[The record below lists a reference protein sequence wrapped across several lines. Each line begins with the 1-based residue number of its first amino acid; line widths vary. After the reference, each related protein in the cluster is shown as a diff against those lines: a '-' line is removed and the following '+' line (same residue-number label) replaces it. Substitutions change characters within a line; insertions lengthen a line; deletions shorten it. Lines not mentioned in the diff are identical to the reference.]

1 MNPFAFVTRP
11 VKDLANAIL
20 LPFKALWVV
29 GITGFINWMTY
40 SGHWWFKWVAFGMA
54 IAVLTTAALEGGIVL
69 ARAARDIG
77 PLDAVHRQLRGLLEA
92 R

>member
-1 MNPFAFVTRP
+1 MLDHAATAFDRWNGLIAARLVA
-11 VKDLANAIL
+11 D
-20 LPFKALWVV
+20 
-29 GITGFINWMTY
+29 GIPA
-40 SGHWWFKWVAFGMA
+40 KRAKEL
-54 IAVLTTAALEGGIVL
+54 AVLTTAALEGGIVL